1 MNFFKKLFPFLRKNK
16 TKALKRIVKDLLKD
30 INVSIEESYNNG
42 TLINNSLGLRWDMPE
57 NEYKDFEKSV
67 LELKIGKHK
76 DFDFN
81 LKIIEKL
88 ILLGHA
94 GKPEDAK
101 YLTNAYF
108 LNKRLYERNSKII
121 NEFTNKLIK
130 ISN

>member
-1 MNFFKKLFPFLRKNK
+1 
-16 TKALKRIVKDLLKD
+16 
-30 INVSIEESYNNG
+30 
-42 TLINNSLGLRWDMPE
+42 MPE
-57 NEYKDFEKSV
+57 NEFKDFEKSV

-81 LKIIEKL
+81 LKIKEKL
-88 ILLGHA
+88 IHLGHT

-101 YLTNAYF
+101 YLTDA
-108 LNKRLYERNSKII
+108 RNSKII

>member
-1 MNFFKKLFPFLRKNK
+1 MP
-16 TKALKRIVKDLLKD
+16 I
-30 INVSIEESYNNG
+30 
-42 TLINNSLGLRWDMPE
+42 RWDMPE
-57 NEYKDFEKSV
+57 NEFKDFEKSV

-101 YLTNAYF
+101 YLTDA
-108 LNKRLYERNSKII
+108 RNSKII